1 MAISRE
7 SIIGI
12 LVQIPL
18 DCFVLF
24 MLTPLEKALLPGSG
38 SQSGERWAPSG
49 HHVLDTPLLLQGI

>member
-7 SIIGI
+7 SKIGI

-24 MLTPLEKALLPGSG
+24 MLTPLEKPLLPGSG
-38 SQSGERWAPSG
+38 SQSGERWASSG
-49 HHVLDTPLLLQGI
+49 HLVLDTPLLLQGI